1 MMLIAGMLDCYMEN
15 PIFVILKLCT
25 SLGVNHII
33 FYMFFKLILFSFLH
47 ILGLMKNS
55 MSGVLLISNYC

>member
-33 FYMFFKLILFSFLH
+33 FYMFFNFVFFPSHFRADEKFYVRCFI
-47 ILGLMKNS
+47 NQ
-55 MSGVLLISNYC
+55 